1 MAAPRRHTPEPHT
14 QRPGYDRPAS
24 APSARSGRAGAGTRA
39 GARLAERAGAVAF
52 WLVAWQ
58 VASAAVNSALILAG
72 PLDALAALV
81 RLVQSPAFWGAAGFS
96 CVRIVGGALVGY
108 LVALGLAAAAHAR
121 RIVRVLLAP
130 ALTAVKSTPVVCVV
144 VLLLIWLGSA
154 NVSFAAVLLMVVPAV
169 YFPALKGLDALDP
182 KLAELFDAHR
192 VRGMRRLLGLV
203 WPGVLPYLAAASEAT
218 VGMSW
223 KAGVAAELIGIPSG
237 SVGERIYQAKL
248 LLETGDL
255 FAWTFAVVAASWA
268 CEKIVLRAL
277 AASGPAALRRAARG
291 QQGRAA
297 REALLA
303 RPGTG
308 SAPASE
314 DALCAARDLA
324 CGYNGRAVSRPVS
337 FSLMPGERLCVLGPS
352 GAGKTTLLKTVA
364 GLVEPVSG
372 ALAVRAASER
382 NRPRAAVVF
391 QDTRLIDQLDAVDNV
406 LLFSAAGT
414 TAAEAHALLAELL
427 PNEALGRPVAQ
438 LSGGQRRRVELA
450 RALAAPGALVILDE
464 PFGGLD
470 ARAHERAC
478 AVLSRHLESRALV
491 VATHDEKDA
500 TRLHALTLMVGP

>member
-1 MAAPRRHTPEPHT
+1 MATPRRHTAEPHA
-14 QRPGYDRPAS
+14 QRPGHDRPAS
-24 APSARSGRAGAGTRA
+24 APSARREQHGAGKRAGAH
-39 GARLAERAGAVAF
+39 LAERVGAAAF
-52 WLVAWQ
+52 WLALWQ
-58 VASAAVNSALILAG
+58 IASIAVNSALILAG
-72 PLDALAALV
+72 PLDALAALA
-81 RLVQSPAFWGAAGFS
+81 RLVQSPVFWEAAGFS
-96 CVRIVGGALVGY
+96 CIRIVGGALVGY
-108 LVALGLAAAAHAR
+108 LAALGLAAAAHAQR
-121 RIVRVLLAP
+121 VVRVLLAP

-192 VRGMRRLLGLV
+192 VRGARRLLGLV
-203 WPGVLPYLAAASEAT
+203 WPGVLPYLTAASEAT

-268 CEKIVLRAL
+268 CENLVLRAL

-291 QQGRAA
+291 QRGRAA
-297 REALLA
+297 REMLA
-303 RPGTG
+303 ASPDTG
-308 SAPASE
+308 SAPDAQ

-324 CGYNGRAVSRPVS
+324 CGYDGRAVSRPAS
-337 FSLMPGERLCVLGPS
+337 FSLMPGERLCVLGP
-352 GAGKTTLLKTVA
+352 A
-364 GLVEPVSG
+364 P
-372 ALAVRAASER
+372 ER
-382 NRPRAAVVF
+382 RRPRAAVVF
-391 QDTRLIDQLDAVDNV
+391 QDARLIDQLDAVDNV

-414 TAAEAHALLAELL
+414 TAAEARALLAELL
-427 PNEALGRPVAQ
+427 PSEALGRPVAQ

-470 ARAHERAC
+470 ARSHERAC
-478 AVLSRHLESRALV
+478 AVLSRRLGSRALV
-491 VATHDEKDA
+491 VATHDAQDA
-500 TRLHALTLMVGP
+500 ARLQARTITVGP